1 MTSINIWIQWL
12 LFSHIRQK
20 HTPSQSW
27 FRLRSCLSTSFNRT
41 NIIDSFPPLLQK
53 CKSFSFR
60 RITLEEKRFLLF
72 FRRHSWT
79 FNRNYNDPLTHLPGG
94 GSRKARET
102 QTPMKSQGRTLFLA
116 TNSSH
121 WCFLLYSHWR
131 QLQRPSLSHC
141 TPLFSG
147 NSLRCFEQ
155 CLKKLQNGSSTR
167 SAVTRG
173 PWAEWVRNCLERP
186 FQVCC
191 RALCNLLS
199 LGGGKAC
206 SLAAF
211 MDSFFLQWW
220 WGLCLECYKEVLF
233 SLIISLPASAPECDQ
248 TWNTVYKE

>member
-1 MTSINIWIQWL
+1 
-12 LFSHIRQK
+12 
-20 HTPSQSW
+20 
-27 FRLRSCLSTSFNRT
+27 
-41 NIIDSFPPLLQK
+41 
-53 CKSFSFR
+53 
-60 RITLEEKRFLLF
+60 
-72 FRRHSWT
+72 
-79 FNRNYNDPLTHLPGG
+79 
-94 GSRKARET
+94 
-102 QTPMKSQGRTLFLA
+102 MKSQGRTFFLA
-116 TNSSH
+116 TDSSH
-121 WCFLLYSHWR
+121 WWFLLYSHWR

-211 MDSFFLQWW
+211 MDSFFSSGDGDYVWNAT
-220 WGLCLECYKEVLF
+220 GRYCFPSLF
-233 SLIISLPASAPECDQ
+233 HFQPLPQSVTKHEIKFIKNKLLGLIIFLDLTFLLLLGQNVSI
-248 TWNTVYKE
+248 